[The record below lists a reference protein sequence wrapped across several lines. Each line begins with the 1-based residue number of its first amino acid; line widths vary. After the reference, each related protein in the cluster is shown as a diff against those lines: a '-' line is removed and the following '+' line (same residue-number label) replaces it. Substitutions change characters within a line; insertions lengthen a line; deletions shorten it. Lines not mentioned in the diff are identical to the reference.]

1 MTSNMQGIQPG
12 WNVYGSEGDKL
23 GEVSDVG
30 TNYITVSKGWLF
42 TTDIYIPVS
51 AIASIEQDGIF
62 LNIPKDQVERMGWD
76 TPPLAE
82 ASTTGYDTTATSTSY
97 TTTGTV
103 DQDTAYAD
111 RDTAYVD
118 RDVADTE
125 TTGTR
130 VDRDLQGTTQPTDE
144 VVIPVAEEE
153 LRVGTREVDRG
164 GVRVNVDVEE
174 TPVEEQVN
182 LREETVRVER
192 RAVDRPVSDADA
204 ATFQE
209 GTFEVRETDEEAI
222 VDKQARVVEE
232 VVIEKDVEERTE
244 TIQDTVRRTGVDVQE
259 ISGRTT
265 GTEYRS
271 GTTAGTEYRDTDVT
285 SQEGTTG
292 QGRSGLTDRIEDAT
306 GLDIDRD
313 SDVGGRPKNR

>member
-12 WNVYGSEGDKL
+12 WTVYGSEGDKL

-42 TTDIYIPVS
+42 TTDIYIPIS
-51 AIASIEQDGIF
+51 AIASSEQDGIF
-62 LNIPKDQVERMGWD
+62 LTIPKDQVESMGWD
-76 TPPLAE
+76 TPPVAGT
-82 ASTTGYDTTATSTSY
+82 STAGYDTTSTSTSY
-97 TTTGTV
+97 TTTETV

-111 RDTAYVD
+111 RDVAY
-118 RDVADTE
+118 TE
-125 TTGTR
+125 PTGTR
-130 VDRDLQGTTQPTDE
+130 VDTDLQGTTQPTDE

-153 LRVGTREVDRG
+153 LRVGKREVDRG

-204 ATFQE
+204 AAFQE

-232 VVIEKDVEERTE
+232 VVIDKEVEERTE
-244 TIQDTVRRTGVDVQE
+244 TIQDTVRRTDVNVEE

-271 GTTAGTEYRDTDVT
+271 GTTAGTEYRETDVT

-292 QGRSGLTDRIEDAT
+292 QGRRGLTDRIEDAT

-313 SDVGGRPKNR
+313 DDVAGRTPRR